1 MADVSIINED
11 ARFTDGHIR
20 LGVAGG
26 DHAVAI
32 WPLLC
37 GMAKAKYYLLTA
49 DFLDGREAERIGLV
63 SKAVPA
69 GEVMSTA
76 LGVAV
81 KLAAGP
87 VDATRMTKRAL
98 NHWLRQALP
107 NFEASLAYEM
117 LNFLGPDAA
126 EGLAGAA
133 GEARSPA
140 FGHERLIPVV
150 STATNRR
157 AGICGSHFAVRRSKC
172 LPQTGSGTGWAGVG
186 GSGAERSGRVGGSS
200 GTVGGVSNDDAAN
213 RPDVAPETTAIT
225 AGRCSG
231 GTSLAPAL
239 WASSTWESESL
250 DDAHRRATSVRHG
263 NFYSRYANPTVR
275 SFERAV
281 AELEGAED
289 SLAFAS
295 GMGALASTV
304 FALCSSGSH
313 IVTQRQLYA
322 GSLAFLQGPCQR
334 FGIDVTYVD
343 VAEPGAFAAAVVPGR
358 TMLVLAETPSNPR
371 LELADLDELGSIKGP
386 FTVVDSTFA
395 TPLGQR
401 PLDHGVDISLHSATK
416 GIAGHNDA
424 TLGVISGEADL
435 LGEIWAYSVL
445 HGATPSPFDAL
456 NALRGIR
463 TLGVRTRQ
471 QNETARSLAVTLAD
485 HPAVVAVHYPG
496 LSEHPQHDLATKQL
510 RQYGTV
516 LSFEVADRDAAARAF
531 LDSLQI
537 ARVAD
542 VARRAG
548 DDRVPSRH
556 VDARQPHP
564 RRAGERPA
572 SPPGLLRVSVG
583 LEDGGDIVADF
594 ERALSTSA

>member
-1 MADVSIINED
+1 M
-11 ARFTDGHIR
+11 F
-20 LGVAGG
+20 
-26 DHAVAI
+26 
-32 WPLLC
+32 
-37 GMAKAKYYLLTA
+37 
-49 DFLDGREAERIGLV
+49 
-63 SKAVPA
+63 
-69 GEVMSTA
+69 
-76 LGVAV
+76 
-81 KLAAGP
+81 
-87 VDATRMTKRAL
+87 
-98 NHWLRQALP
+98 
-107 NFEASLAYEM
+107 
-117 LNFLGPDAA
+117 
-126 EGLAGAA
+126 
-133 GEARSPA
+133 
-140 FGHERLIPVV
+140 
-150 STATNRR
+150 
-157 AGICGSHFAVRRSKC
+157 
-172 LPQTGSGTGWAGVG
+172 
-186 GSGAERSGRVGGSS
+186 
-200 GTVGGVSNDDAAN
+200 GVSNDDASN

-231 GTSLAPAL
+231 GSSLAPAL
-239 WASSTWESESL
+239 WASSTWESEGL

-289 SLAFAS
+289 ALAFAS

-304 FALCSSGSH
+304 FALCSTGSH

-322 GSLAFLQGPCQR
+322 GTLAFLQGPCRR

-343 VAEPGAFAAAVVPGR
+343 ITEPGAFAAAVEPGR

-371 LELADLDELGSIKGP
+371 LELADLDELGSIKAP

-424 TLGVISGEADL
+424 TLGVISGETEL

-471 QNETARSLAVTLAD
+471 QNDTARSLAVTLAD
-485 HPAVVAVHYPG
+485 HPDVVAVHYPG
-496 LSEHPQHDLATKQL
+496 LSAHPQHDLATKQL

-516 LSFEVADRDAAARAF
+516 LSFEVADRDVASRF
-531 LDSLQI
+531 LDALQI
-537 ARVAD
+537 ARCATSLGGPETIVC
-542 VARRAG
+542 
-548 DDRVPSRH
+548 
-556 VDARQPHP
+556 HP
-564 RRAGERPA
+564 ATSTHA
-572 SPPGLLRVSVG
+572 SLTPDEQATTGVTPGLLRVSVG
-583 LEDGGDIVADF
+583 LEDGGDIVGDF
-594 ERALSTSA
+594 EQALAASR